1 MDLIA
6 EQILAL
12 TASINTALKQKPAA
26 QEDAVEVKSSFA
38 MKGVESVGASGLGM
52 FESTDDFLL
61 NCQSDMQL

>member
-12 TASINTALKQKPAA
+12 TASIKTALKQKPAA
-26 QEDAVEVKSSFA
+26 QEDAVKARSSLA
-38 MKGVESVGASGLGM
+38 LKGVTSAGASGLGM
-52 FESTDDFLL
+52 FESTDEFLL